1 MLGTIGRSGM
11 PFVLLNDF
19 LWMRLLKLMKGLE
32 TRPIRRLLATAQ
44 LLFGIGLITF
54 LRAK

>member
-1 MLGTIGRSGM
+1 MLGTIGRNGM
-11 PFVLLNDF
+11 PFMLLNNF
-19 LWMRLLKLMKGLE
+19 LQMRSLELMKGLK

-44 LLFGIGLITF
+44 LLFGIGLTTF